1 MGLFKVS
8 VHYVVAAVEFY
19 AGLFCI
25 LMGISL
31 FMFSMIGDMSGEG
44 YMVMRVL
51 RPVGVVEELMGLA
64 IFSAPAACGMLI
76 GIQFMQ
82 NSTRRMR
89 WLWLSRG
96 MYR

>member
-1 MGLFKVS
+1 MGLFKLS
-8 VHYVVAAVEFY
+8 VHYVVAAVGFY

-31 FMFSMIGDMSGEG
+31 FIFSVIGDISGEG
-44 YMVMRVL
+44 YMIMSVL
-51 RPVGVVEELMGLA
+51 QPVGVVEEFVASA

-76 GIQFMQ
+76 GIHFIQ

-96 MYR
+96 MCR